1 MAPTTT
7 RIDTGQHIKEML
19 MRRFPPFTL
28 TFLALLAGLGAC
40 GDSTSPGDTSK
51 PPGQLTVVRL
61 APSSLPLFNSP
72 DSFYAV
78 KGEDREVRIY
88 FKDPGTNQAGEEFLR
103 LRVRPGSLLS
113 RPGGS
118 PFAAGD
124 SVLITV
130 RIVDPSKILFEM
142 EPSGLSFDPAEPAEL
157 KIHYNHADHDF
168 NEDGVINAFDAT
180 IKSKLAIWRQEL
192 LTDPFVRIGSVNAE
206 GLEEINADIL
216 GFTRYAIAY

>member
-1 MAPTTT
+1 MHRSPS
-7 RIDTGQHIKEML
+7 
-19 MRRFPPFTL
+19 FSL

-40 GDSTSPGDTSK
+40 SDSTNPGDPNK

-61 APSSLPLFNSP
+61 APASLPLFNSP

-78 KGEDREVRIY
+78 KGEDRELRID
-88 FKDPGTNQAGEEFLR
+88 FQDPATGGAGEEFLR

-113 RPGGS
+113 RPDGTQI
-118 PFAAGD
+118 ATGD

-130 RIVDPSKILFEM
+130 RIVDPTKILFEM
-142 EPSGLSFDPAEPAEL
+142 EPSGLSFDPTEPAEL

-168 NEDGVINAFDAT
+168 NEDGAIDVFDSRL
-180 IKSKLAIWRQEL
+180 KSELAIWRQEL
-192 LTDPFVRIGSVNAE
+192 LTDPFVRLGSVNVE
-206 GLEEINADIL
+206 ESEEINADIL